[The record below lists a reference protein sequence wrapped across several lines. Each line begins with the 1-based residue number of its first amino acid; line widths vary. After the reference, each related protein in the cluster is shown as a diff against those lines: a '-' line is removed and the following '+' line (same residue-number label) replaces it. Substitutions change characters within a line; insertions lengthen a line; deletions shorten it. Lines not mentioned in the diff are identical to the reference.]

1 MPQSVT
7 AHLTQTNSLP
17 IKGAPGSPYSR
28 KLMAVLRYRRIAFQL
43 LSGMQA
49 DAAGLPKPKAELYP
63 TVYLPDADGV
73 MQALTDSTPLIRR
86 FEGMFSGRSVIPA
99 DPVLGF
105 LDSLLEDFADEW
117 VCKPMYHYRWSNAA
131 DSHKASSTI
140 PLQHAGVAVT
150 DAMAAAMRKGFA
162 DRQISR
168 LSVVGS
174 NLHTAAL
181 IEASYLRLLDLL
193 EAHLRDWP
201 FLMGKRPGASDFAL
215 YGQLTQLCNLDPTP
229 TALAL
234 ARAPRVVA
242 WAGWLDDL
250 SGLECDASGWL
261 DSAKLPHT
269 LLDLLRELA
278 RGYVPVTLANARAVL
293 AGQSSLE
300 ASVDGAHWTQAT
312 VPYQAKCLQWLRQE
326 FGQLA
331 PADRA
336 TAHSFLADAG
346 CADLVDAGL

>member
-1 MPQSVT
+1 MASETHPP
-7 AHLTQTNSLP
+7 LM

-28 KLMAVLRYRRIAFQL
+28 KMMALLRYRRIAFRL
-43 LSGMQA
+43 LTGVQA

-63 TVYLPDADGV
+63 TVYLPEAGGG

-86 FEGMFSGRSVIPA
+86 FEGLLGGRSVIPT
-99 DPVLGF
+99 DPVLAF

-117 VCKPMYHYRWSNAA
+117 VCKPMYHYRWSYAA

-150 DAMAAAMRKGFA
+150 DAVAAAMRQGFA
-162 DRQISR
+162 NRQISR
-168 LSVVGS
+168 LGVVGS
-174 NLHTAAL
+174 NVHTAAL

-193 EAHLRDWP
+193 EAHLRDFP
-201 FLMGKRPGASDFAL
+201 FLMGGRPGASDFAL

-242 WAGWLDDL
+242 WVGWLDDL
-250 SGLECDASGWL
+250 SGLECDTAAWL
-261 DSAKLPHT
+261 DSTKLPDT

-293 AGQSSLE
+293 AGQRTLE
-300 ASVDGAHWTQAT
+300 TTVDGAHWTQAT
-312 VPYQAKCLQWLRQE
+312 VPYQAKCLQALRDE
-326 FGQLA
+326 FSQLQ
-331 PADRA
+331 PLQRA
-336 TAHSFLADAG
+336 SAIAVLAGAG
-346 CADLVDAGL
+346 CEELITAVV